1 MKMLNASIYIF
12 IILNFVK
19 KDILDIHLT
28 TATDI
33 CMKNVIDSFLRRTL
47 LRKIIET
54 LKALIIIHCT
64 KFSQQGSFFLLFCQF
79 VFFLI
84 DSSSRIDVLLNF
96 LHN

>member
-19 KDILDIHLT
+19 KGILDIHLI

-54 LKALIIIHCT
+54 LKALIII
-64 KFSQQGSFFLLFCQF
+64 K
-79 VFFLI
+79 VLI
-84 DSSSRIDVLLNF
+84 ITITLLNLVSKGLSF
-96 LHN
+96 YYSVNL